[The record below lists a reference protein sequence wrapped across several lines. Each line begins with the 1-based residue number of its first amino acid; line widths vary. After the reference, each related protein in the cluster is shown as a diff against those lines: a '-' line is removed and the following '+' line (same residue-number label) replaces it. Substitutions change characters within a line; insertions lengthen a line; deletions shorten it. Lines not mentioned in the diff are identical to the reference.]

1 MALGNLETYSFGHN
15 SFDASFD
22 VVKTVTLQK
31 TDMVE
36 GNNKFYQIELHKG
49 KTSGK
54 FRIYS
59 CYGRTGGRTPAKE
72 ERIPPSGL
80 EEAEF
85 DWLQRSKEKKK
96 YKKVDMVA
104 TKLGTDEGNQKILSQ
119 DFKKDNVTSTAGVK
133 VATISL
139 DPTVVGLVKRLYS
152 EAGQSCKSQLN
163 GSLQATA
170 SNPLGTLSLT
180 QIKEGKDILL
190 AANNLLSKKKSLI
203 DSIEPEVLELT
214 NSFYSAIPQQI
225 PLRPK
230 DADGRKEWMRLHAIN
245 NSKILDEKSDLLDLL
260 GDVKGML
267 AGFATDDI
275 VVKYQ
280 ELNCEMQSASPTE
293 FDWAKKLLEGS
304 QSRHH
309 SWKLKAKRIW
319 KISSK
324 GQKGYRDYVEK
335 IGNVQPL
342 FHGSRA
348 ANIMG
353 ICKKGLLLRPPGAYV
368 TGSMFGNGLYFADQ
382 STKSSQYATARF
394 GGSAGNE
401 NTFFMYIAD
410 VALGKIKK
418 LQDSDSSLVK
428 APHGYDSIQGEKGRS
443 LIHNEFI
450 VYDVRQNELKYLI
463 EFEQSY

>member
-1 MALGNLETYSFGHN
+1 MALGNLETFSFGTN
-15 SFDASFD
+15 AFDADFE

-49 KTSGK
+49 KKSGK

-72 ERIPPSGL
+72 ERIPSSGY

-85 DWLQRSKEKKK
+85 DWLQKSKEKKK

-104 TKLGTDEGNQKILSQ
+104 TKLGTNEGNQKILSQ
-119 DFKKDNVTSTAGVK
+119 DFKKDKVTAP
-133 VATISL
+133 ATSISRLNL
-139 DPTVVGLVKRLYS
+139 DASVSSLVERLYA

-163 GSLQATA
+163 GSLQTTA

-180 QIKEGKDILL
+180 QIQEGKDILL
-190 AANNLLSKKKSLI
+190 KANNLLSKKKSLI

-214 NSFYSAIPQQI
+214 NAFYSAIPQEI

-230 DADGRKEWMRLHAIN
+230 TEAGRKDWMRQYAIN
-245 NSKILDEKSDLLDLL
+245 NSKILDEKGDLLDLL
-260 GDVKGML
+260 GDVKGMM
-267 AGFATDDI
+267 AGFATDDLG
-275 VVKYQ
+275 VKYD
-280 ELNCEMQSASPTE
+280 ELNCTIEPASTQE
-293 FDWAKKLLEGS
+293 FNWAKNHLEGS

-324 GQKGYRDYVEK
+324 GQHGYRSYVEK
-335 IGNVQPL
+335 IGNIQPL

-382 STKSSQYATARF
+382 STKSSQYATARY
-394 GGSAGNE
+394 GGDASRYGNSY
-401 NTFFMYIAD
+401 FMYIAD

-418 LQDSDSSLVK
+418 YQDAQTSLQE
-428 APHGYDSIQGEKGRS
+428 APSGYDSVQGEKGRS
-443 LIHNEFI
+443 LVHNEFI
-450 VYDVRQNELKYLI
+450 VYNIKQNELKYLI